1 MAAVAAD
8 RAAETNPAY
17 CSTVIRLAAAGISSC
32 EAIAFMN
39 RTAMKLAFL
48 SSMVLLAIALEN
60 SCSHPPLIG
69 YPFSLL
75 ALQASTDYA
84 QWAATPRWW
93 DETVQ
98 WVRNLGWDRG
108 RLVQLWLFFML
119 IGLYIILRIKPRA

>member
-8 RAAETNPAY
+8 KAAETNPAH
-17 CSTVIRLAAAGISSC
+17 CSTIIRLAAAGMSSC

-39 RTAMKLAFL
+39 RTALKLAIL

-60 SCSHPPLIG
+60 TCAHPSLNGCSS
-69 YPFSLL
+69 SLF
-75 ALQASTDYA
+75 ALQASTDSA
-84 QWAATPRWW
+84 QWAASPRWW